1 MPVTKQY
8 VMKKLFILS
17 ILFLTVFSSC
27 SSKVDLAIDNPTD
40 VSVEIVVDTLRVLVP
55 PKDVV
60 WVEMG
65 PGEHQLTL
73 ENDSIIK
80 YNFTESVYMI
90 NPSLSEYLVAD
101 EYYGPPAFQ
110 NSYASTLPNKVVT
123 FLGMEIEGN
132 YDVLTNVI
140 NKVTWDYGPRET
152 LPEMVE
158 VDADESYTTL
168 VKVYDPAEFMSLM
181 LSSYNDYS
189 EDE

>member
-1 MPVTKQY
+1 
-8 VMKKLFILS
+8 MKKLFLFSILS
-17 ILFLTVFSSC
+17 SVLFSSC
-27 SSKVDLAIDNPTD
+27 SNTVDLAIDNPTEFD
-40 VSVEIVVDTLRVLVP
+40 VEIVVDTLHVIVP
-55 PKDVV
+55 SKEVV

-80 YNFTESVYMI
+80 YNFTEPVYMI

-110 NSYASTLPNKVVT
+110 NSYISTLPSKEVT
-123 FLGMEIEGN
+123 FLGFPIEGN
-132 YDVLTNVI
+132 YDVITNVI
-140 NKVTWDYGPRET
+140 NKVTWDYGPRES

-168 VKVYDPAEFMSLM
+168 VKVYDPREFMDM
-181 LSSYNDYS
+181 MQSSYESYS
-189 EDE
+189 EEE

>member
-1 MPVTKQY
+1 
-8 VMKKLFILS
+8 MKKLLILS
-17 ILFLTVFSSC
+17 ILSLTVFSSC

-40 VSVEIVVDTLRVLVP
+40 VSVEVVVDTLRVLVP

-110 NSYASTLPNKVVT
+110 DSYASSLPSKEVT
-123 FLGMEIEGN
+123 FLGMTIEGN
-132 YDVLTNVI
+132 YNVLTDVI

-168 VKVYDPAEFMSLM
+168 VKVYDSVEFMNLM

>member
-1 MPVTKQY
+1 LPVTKQSL
-8 VMKKLFILS
+8 MKKLFILS
-17 ILFLTVFSSC
+17 VFALTILSSC

-40 VSVEIVVDTLRVLVP
+40 NSVEIVVDTLRVLVP

-110 NSYASTLPNKVVT
+110 NSYASTLPSKEVT
-123 FLGMEIEGN
+123 FLGVPMEGN
-132 YDVLTNVI
+132 YDVLKNVI

-168 VKVYDPAEFMSLM
+168 VKVYDSYEFIDMMQSAYD
-181 LSSYNDYS
+181 SYS
-189 EDE
+189 EEE